1 MMKMELNKRWEK
13 QEIKY
18 TIYYS
23 ILKDNENKFGWYI
36 TRKKAKRIISRTIE
50 MKKLTFGKLEN

>member
-1 MMKMELNKRWEK
+1 MKMELNNRWKK

-18 TIYYS
+18 IIYYF

-36 TRKKAKRIISRTIE
+36 TRKEAKRIISRTME

>member
-1 MMKMELNKRWEK
+1 MELNNRWKK

-18 TIYYS
+18 IIYYF

-36 TRKKAKRIISRTIE
+36 TRKEAKRIISRTME